1 MFCNQKCGMGN
12 CMNNDFSK
20 TCKTTCEV
28 NQSFMSPHQ
37 QHCPMMMK
45 KQCPM
50 MMQQNPMM
58 TASCPMKMQHW
69 SMMD

>member
-12 CMNNDFSK
+12 CMNNEFFK

-28 NQSFMSPHQ
+28 NQSFMNPHQ
-37 QHCPMMMK
+37 QICPMMMMK

-50 MMQQNPMM
+50 M
-58 TASCPMKMQHW
+58 TDSCPMKMQHW